1 MSDSKSVPAEP
12 GPHPPKRA
20 KLVDEYNKID
30 KRINDDPRLMLIRSD
45 DDDDEMILL
54 LGVIQGHLGVLDT
67 AQKILKDDPS
77 LKDKLR
83 KAWEAKS
90 YREILR

>member
-1 MSDSKSVPAEP
+1 MSDSKSVLAEP

-45 DDDDEMILL
+45 DDDGGMMLL

-67 AQKILKDDPS
+67 AEKMLENNPD
-77 LKDKLR
+77 LKDKLLV
-83 KAWEAKS
+83 AWKAKS